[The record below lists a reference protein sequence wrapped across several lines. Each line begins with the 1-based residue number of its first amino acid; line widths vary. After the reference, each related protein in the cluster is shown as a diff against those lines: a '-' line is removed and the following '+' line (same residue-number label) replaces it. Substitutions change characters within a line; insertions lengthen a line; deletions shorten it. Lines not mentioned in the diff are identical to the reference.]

1 MSKTKKANPDR
12 VRITVL
18 LDNESLSLIREFA
31 YTETG
36 TTNVSQAIMT
46 MVKNNY
52 GNKAKQNN

>member
-52 GNKAKQNN
+52 GNKSKQNN

>member
-31 YTETG
+31 YKETG

-52 GNKAKQNN
+52 GNKTKQNN

>member
-52 GNKAKQNN
+52 GNKTKQNN